1 MSIVRGIPLED
12 EPGLG
17 ALTIPGYLRDVTARY
32 ADREALVMHTP
43 DGIARWSYTTLWQ
56 KSMEVAKALIA
67 SGLDKDGRVGILMT
81 NRPEY
86 LSAVFG
92 TALAGGVSVG
102 LSTFSTTNEMD
113 YLLAASGGAFVL
125 FDRSN
130 ERRVGKACVPPV
142 ESRWVTV

>member
-81 NRPEY
+81 DRPEY

-92 TALAGGVSVG
+92 TELAGGVSVG
-102 LSTFSTTNEMD
+102 LSTFRPEEHTFELPSLKRNS
-113 YLLAASGGAFVL
+113 YAVFSL
-125 FDRSN
+125 
-130 ERRVGKACVPPV
+130 KKK
-142 ESRWVTV
+142 

>member
-32 ADREALVMHTP
+32 ADREALAMHTP

-67 SGLDKDGRVGILMT
+67 RDRKSVVSGKSVAGRVK
-81 NRPEY
+81 
-86 LSAVFG
+86 
-92 TALAGGVSVG
+92 
-102 LSTFSTTNEMD
+102 
-113 YLLAASGGAFVL
+113 SGG
-125 FDRSN
+125 
-130 ERRVGKACVPPV
+130 RRISKKKKTKKTKIQ
-142 ESRWVTV
+142 RYQ

>member
-67 SGLDKDGRVGILMT
+67 SGLDKDGSVDWK
-81 NRPEY
+81 
-86 LSAVFG
+86 
-92 TALAGGVSVG
+92 SVG
-102 LSTFSTTNEMD
+102 
-113 YLLAASGGAFVL
+113 GGTRWSVRVDFGG
-125 FDRSN
+125 
-130 ERRVGKACVPPV
+130 RRIIKKKQ
-142 ESRWVTV
+142 T

>member
-1 MSIVRGIPLED
+1 MVVRP
-12 EPGLG
+12 PGSTRTDTLFPYTTLFRSPGRG

-43 DGIARWSYTTLWQ
+43 DGIARWSYTKLWQ

-92 TALAGGVSVG
+92 TAQIGRAHV
-102 LSTFSTTNEMD
+102 
-113 YLLAASGGAFVL
+113 
-125 FDRSN
+125 
-130 ERRVGKACVPPV
+130 
-142 ESRWVTV
+142 